1 MRMEIKNNDNEK
13 ILKVFETWNIFIE
26 RSSSCPKMNKEVLQL
41 TG

>member
-1 MRMEIKNNDNEK
+1 MRMEIRKTDNEK
-13 ILKVFETWNIFIE
+13 ILKVFEIWNILRE